1 MSKIVLVETIS
12 SFRHVY
18 AVELPD
24 NVPNEYALDDVTL
37 NIGQYSALNIGSDE
51 PEFEEFGQQHIG
63 ETILSHRVIDEKEY
77 LRVFDEVSSYLSE
90 WPDEEKKRFI
100 FKSEA
105 LSNES

>member
-37 NIGQYSALNIGSDE
+37 NISSDE
-51 PEFEEFGQQHIG
+51 PEFEEFGQEHIG

-77 LRVFDEVSSYLSE
+77 LRLFDEVSSYLSE
-90 WPDEEKKRFI
+90 WTDEEKKRFI
-100 FKSEA
+100 YKSEA
-105 LSNES
+105 LPNES

>member
-37 NIGQYSALNIGSDE
+37 NISSDE
-51 PEFEEFGQQHIG
+51 PEFEEFGQEHIG

-77 LRVFDEVSSYLSE
+77 LRLFDEVSSYLSE
-90 WPDEEKKRFI
+90 WPDDQKKRFI
-100 FKSEA
+100 YKSEA
-105 LSNES
+105 LANES

>member
-24 NVPNEYALDDVTL
+24 NVPNEYALDDITM
-37 NIGQYSALNIGSDE
+37 NIGSDE
-51 PEFEEFGQQHIG
+51 PEFEEFGQEHIG

-90 WPDEEKKRFI
+90 WTDEEKKRFI
-100 FKSEA
+100 FKSEV
-105 LSNES
+105 LPNES

>member
-18 AVELPD
+18 AVELPN

-37 NIGQYSALNIGSDE
+37 NIGSDE
-51 PEFEEFGQQHIG
+51 PEFEEFGQEHIG

-77 LRVFDEVSSYLSE
+77 LRMFDEISSYLSE
-90 WPDEEKKRFI
+90 WSDEQNKRFI
-100 FKSEA
+100 HKSEA
-105 LSNES
+105 RASEAK

>member
-24 NVPNEYALDDVTL
+24 HVPNDYALDDVTL
-37 NIGQYSALNIGSDE
+37 NISSDE
-51 PEFEEFGQQHIG
+51 PEFEEFGQEHIG

-77 LRVFDEVSSYLSE
+77 LRMFDEISSYLSE
-90 WPDEEKKRFI
+90 WTDEEKKRFI
-100 FKSEA
+100 FTRKAYEEFSNKKS
-105 LSNES
+105 

>member
-24 NVPNEYALDDVTL
+24 NVPNDYALDDVT
-37 NIGQYSALNIGSDE
+37 LNIGSDE
-51 PEFEEFGQQHIG
+51 PEFEEFGQEHIG

-77 LRVFDEVSSYLSE
+77 LRMFDEVSSYLSE
-90 WPDEEKKRFI
+90 WTDEEKKRFI